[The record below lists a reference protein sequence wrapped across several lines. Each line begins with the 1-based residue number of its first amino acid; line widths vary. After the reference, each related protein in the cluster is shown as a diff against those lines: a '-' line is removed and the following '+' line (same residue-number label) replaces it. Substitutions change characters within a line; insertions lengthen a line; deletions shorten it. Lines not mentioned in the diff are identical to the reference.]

1 MGFKVLNKN
10 IVESYGIKFL
20 IILLFRTRNLQCQRI
35 FQTNAPITSICLHPN
50 QGELI
55 LGDQSGLLHLWD
67 LKTDHNEQLVCLKKR
82 EFCKYNF
89 LLGFLFFF

>member
-1 MGFKVLNKN
+1 M
-10 IVESYGIKFL
+10 
-20 IILLFRTRNLQCQRI
+20 QCQRI

-67 LKTDHNEQLVCLKKR
+67 LKTDHNEQLVSVVHY
-82 EFCKYNF
+82 KY
-89 LLGFLFFF
+89 GDQI

>member
-1 MGFKVLNKN
+1 MK
-10 IVESYGIKFL
+10 SL
-20 IILLFRTRNLQCQRI
+20 INLCRSRNLQCQRI

-67 LKTDHNEQLVCLKKR
+67 LKTDHNEQLVSVLNLI
-82 EFCKYNF
+82 NF
-89 LLGFLFFF
+89 